1 MSGPK
6 AKPKPRKPAA
16 LVPHPDDADDV
27 RRAFDDVRRGDLL
40 SPEESD
46 TYLRELLDEDKP
58 VR

>member
-6 AKPKPRKPAA
+6 VKPKTRKPTV

-27 RRAFDDVRRGDLL
+27 RRAFDDARRDDLL

-46 TYLRELLDEDKP
+46 AYLRELLGEDKP
-58 VR
+58 AR